1 MDFWFRVGFSGKDQ
15 KNDVE
20 RRPIADANGVK

>member
-1 MDFWFRVGFSGKDQ
+1 MDFWFGVGFSKDQ
-15 KNDVE
+15 KYDVE